1 MIFSQAAGLC
11 TLNLYFYKT
20 LLECWSNLIH
30 PLNKTEEKN
39 LHPKLTLRSHKQ
51 GILSPIRN
59 WMVPSTKEQN
69 QKGCLEAN
77 LFQVHIV
84 WVHSCQQLETF
95 LRINTVRQIL
105 LYNIKTTGLRI
116 ITCLLPSYS
125 LWDTKGKN
133 LSLSGPW
140 LHHLFVGVS
149 SLSFY
154 CSQLYYSLALNLSDN

>member
-39 LHPKLTLRSHKQ
+39 QHPKLMLRSHKR
-51 GILSPIRN
+51 GILSPIIN
-59 WMVPSTKEQN
+59 WMVPSTKEQS

-95 LRINTVRQIL
+95 LRINTIRQIL
-105 LYNIKTTGLRI
+105 LYDIKTTGLRI
-116 ITCLLPSYS
+116 ITCLYLVLPLTHYGILRVKTFPS
-125 LWDTKGKN
+125 LGPDYIIYLWGFQACLFIAAN
-133 LSLSGPW
+133 SIILWLSI
-140 LHHLFVGVS
+140 
-149 SLSFY
+149 
-154 CSQLYYSLALNLSDN
+154 